1 MQEDRR
7 IRREI
12 MAIMLPIMLE
22 NLLQVM
28 VNFAAAAM
36 VGRLAIAD
44 ISAQGMANKICD
56 TVYYLFRGLGVGLS
70 VHIARHHA
78 AGHPLKCRSLLLHG
92 LASVI
97 CLGILLTGLIGT
109 FPAFFIRIFSK
120 ETDEAFALACGYLPQ
135 LAWMLSLW
143 GITTLGAAYFQGLSD
158 TRTPLKIAV
167 FTNLVNLLAGYLLI
181 FGKAGFPAMGLAG
194 TAVSILLSRGVGS
207 VIYIVLFI
215 RQFRR
220 SGVLRARLTGWRSD
234 LRDVYS
240 TGLPAAG
247 ETINWQISSI
257 LLSILVLTFGDTA
270 FSAYQLG
277 LQAEF
282 ITDVPA
288 VGFSIASA
296 TLLSAARSHTD
307 STAFSRYYRQI
318 IRVCAAI
325 SLVSS
330 LTLFFGAR
338 LFMSLLT
345 DKPVLIDIG
354 VKYVAIMG
362 LIQIPQGLTKVTS
375 GALRAVDRKLTPMLI
390 QLAGVWL
397 IRLPCAYLCVRVLM
411 LPLWTIWVCIAADQ
425 VVKYLISTVCVGK
438 VLRTP

>member
-1 MQEDRR
+1 MQEERR

-36 VGRLAIAD
+36 VGRLDIAD
-44 ISAQGMANKICD
+44 ISAQGMANKISD
-56 TVYYLFRGLGVGLS
+56 TVYYIFRGLGVGLS
-70 VHIARHHA
+70 VHIARNHA
-78 AGHPLKCRSLLLHG
+78 AGRPERCRSLLVHG
-92 LASVI
+92 LLSV
-97 CLGILLTGLIGT
+97 LALAALLTCLLGAY
-109 FPAFFIRIFSK
+109 PAFFIRIFSK
-120 ETDEAFALACGYLPQ
+120 ETDEAFTLACAYLPR
-135 LAWMLSLW
+135 LALMLPFW

-158 TRTPLKIAV
+158 TKTPLKIAV
-167 FTNLVNLLAGYLLI
+167 FTNVVNLAIGYLLI
-181 FGKAGFPAMGLAG
+181 FGKAGFPEMGLTG
-194 TAVSILLSRGVGS
+194 TAVSIFISRGVGS
-207 VIYIVLFI
+207 VIYVVLFL

-220 SGVLRARLTGWRSD
+220 SGVRGAKLAGWRSD

-257 LLSILVLTFGDTA
+257 LISILVLTYGDTA

-296 TLLSAARSHTD
+296 TLLSAARSGTD
-307 STAFSRYYRQI
+307 GTAFARYYRQI
-318 IRVCAAI
+318 VRVCAVI
-325 SLVSS
+325 SLASS
-330 LTLFFGAR
+330 MLLFFGAR
-338 LFMSLLT
+338 LFMGLLT
-345 DKPVLIDIG
+345 DKQVLIDIG

-362 LIQIPQGLTKVTS
+362 LIQVPQGLTKVTS
-375 GALRAVDRKLTPMLI
+375 GALRAVDRKLTPMVI

-397 IRLPCAYLCVRVLM
+397 IRIPCAYLCVRVFM

-425 VVKYLISTVCVGK
+425 VVKYVISTACVR
-438 VLRTP
+438 RTLQQ

>member
-1 MQEDRR
+1 
-7 IRREI
+7 
-12 MAIMLPIMLE
+12 
-22 NLLQVM
+22 
-28 VNFAAAAM
+28 
-36 VGRLAIAD
+36 
-44 ISAQGMANKICD
+44 
-56 TVYYLFRGLGVGLS
+56 
-70 VHIARHHA
+70 
-78 AGHPLKCRSLLLHG
+78 
-92 LASVI
+92 
-97 CLGILLTGLIGT
+97 
-109 FPAFFIRIFSK
+109 
-120 ETDEAFALACGYLPQ
+120 
-135 LAWMLSLW
+135 
-143 GITTLGAAYFQGLSD
+143 
-158 TRTPLKIAV
+158 
-167 FTNLVNLLAGYLLI
+167 
-181 FGKAGFPAMGLAG
+181 MGLAG

-375 GALRAVDRKLTPMLI
+375 GALRAVDRKLTPMFI

-425 VVKYLISTVCVGK
+425 VVKYLISTVCVRK
-438 VLRTP
+438 ILRTT